1 MKLLLVLAVTLACL
15 DTLTFANDS
24 SPCGDWEQYK
34 DEHCYKL
41 FDSLVSYSDAEK
53 TCTANNSSLRKAVD
67 NVWIGARYVGNKQFN
82 WADHTPLTSGPGHF
96 TNWATGSPK
105 NLSDYCVQ
113 MQADVS
119 LLGKWVDEP
128 CARKNLVVCQR
139 TPTLSLKLL
148 AETIIV
154 LKHSLLQ
161 ISEQLA
167 TTRIESEKEITA
179 LKKNTVPIGF
189 TYVQMPKDK
198 SPEVLWPGMTWTD
211 VSDAY
216 KGVFFRVAGG
226 NASDFGEVQP
236 YNAPRLETVYKMIN
250 YNHNLTI
257 PVSGWSDGISSGS
270 TYSANY
276 LYYMNFKHSEV
287 EEVRPVNMAVK
298 VYRRTA

>member
-1 MKLLLVLAVTLACL
+1 M
-15 DTLTFANDS
+15 
-24 SPCGDWEQYK
+24 
-34 DEHCYKL
+34 
-41 FDSLVSYSDAEK
+41 SYSDAEK
-53 TCTANNSSLRKAVD
+53 TCTANNSSLVSIHFAEEQNFLANFLFTKRKAVD

-113 MQADVS
+113 MQADVGS
-119 LLGKWVDEP
+119 LGKWVDEP

-179 LKKNTVPIGF
+179 LKKSTVPIGF

-236 YNAPRLETVYKMIN
+236 YNAPRLETVYVGDSSNKLLNKKLLN

-270 TYSANY
+270 TYNANY